1 MSYKVAEG
9 DPAAERLERRW
20 FAAFKAA
27 SAARA
32 ECELLL
38 DEMER
43 VEIRWQH
50 ARARLADLEELRDS
64 LGEQLSGLHLD
75 CDGPDAR
82 APATALD
89 GVMSA
94 A

>member
-1 MSYKVAEG
+1 MSYKIAEG

-64 LGEQLSGLHLD
+64 LGEQLTGLHLD
-75 CDGPDAR
+75 GDGPPTGA
-82 APATALD
+82 AFASSA
-89 GVMSA
+89 GVMTA

>member
-1 MSYKVAEG
+1 MVYRSAEG
-9 DPAAERLERRW
+9 DAAAERLERRW

-32 ECELLL
+32 ECETLL

-43 VEIRWQH
+43 VGTYWNE
-50 ARARLADLEELRDS
+50 ARIRLADLEALRDV
-64 LGEQLSGLHLD
+64 LGEELAGLELVENSAPSSPLSE
-75 CDGPDAR
+75 
-82 APATALD
+82 
-89 GVMSA
+89 VMSA